1 MPRHV
6 EVALAALLLAIAAP
20 AASAAPGDRAGAA
33 AIRQATIDLHQA
45 VLAQAPAIRAA
56 QRQFSDDPACATAL
70 KGAPDDQSVDLVF
83 EFVLPALI
91 EIEIGPIK
99 APLAAFSSRLEQ
111 IPMRDAKLKSGR
123 AAWRIYAAKFGQ
135 FAPAPTD
142 ICARLDAWRQA
153 GYPAASRPAIK
164 DPVFEEALGNNKRY
178 DRLDAKLERSGER
191 LRKLGVS
198 KRVVGWWSGDTLL
211 NEVDPPDDLIP
222 EDS

>member
-1 MPRHV
+1 MQCHATPGSFSRSSSSSRSPFPPPRRPRPT
-6 EVALAALLLAIAAP
+6 AP
-20 AASAAPGDRAGAA
+20 PRA

-83 EFVLPALI
+83 EFVLPALF

-99 APLAAFSSRLEQ
+99 APLAAFSARLEQ
-111 IPMRDAKLKSGR
+111 IPMRNTKLKSGR

-153 GYPAASRPAIK
+153 GYPAASRPAIR
-164 DPVFEEALGNNKRY
+164 GC
-178 DRLDAKLERSGER
+178 R
-191 LRKLGVS
+191 LRRGA
-198 KRVVGWWSGDTLL
+198 GQ
-211 NEVDPPDDLIP
+211 
-222 EDS
+222 